1 MLFDYM
7 AIRLDSA
14 KAAGKDISL
23 NFNLDSGEN
32 LNLTLN
38 DSVLNY
44 RQMLQP
50 KADASYYISRADLHS
65 VLTGQAKMADLLK
78 AKKVKVIGNKAKL
91 DEIIG
96 CLDQFDF
103 WVNIVT
109 PN

>member
-7 AIRLDSA
+7 AVRLDSD

-23 NFNLDSGEN
+23 NFNLDNGDN

-44 RQMLQP
+44 RQTLLP
-50 KADASYYISRADLHS
+50 KADTSFYMSRLDLHS
-65 VLTGQAKMADLLK
+65 VLTGQAKMADLIK
-78 AKKVKVIGNKAKL
+78 AKKVKVVGNAAKL

-96 CLDQFDF
+96 CLDKFDL